1 LGVTDDLPE
10 TEEVEMSAREPL
22 VSGWFR
28 DKEEGLLMKCV
39 WQRTVP
45 RGESGEEALRTVWLC
60 EDSRGFSVRVEEVDA
75 GGQRHVLWHT
85 RPIPEGL
92 LRTDIRNVARV
103 ARGIREAARALSGW
117 ISQSGILEGAEGL
130 ELRVEAGEGVTVE
143 ILCEK
148 DCGTPRV
155 SLTIWPIELRLPL
168 EDWDAVEAL
177 ARALE

>member
-1 LGVTDDLPE
+1 VGRVPIAAGWVRD
-10 TEEVEMSAREPL
+10 EEENI
-22 VSGWFR
+22 
-28 DKEEGLLMKCV
+28 LMKCV

-92 LRTDIRNVARV
+92 LRADIRNAARV

-117 ISQSGILEGAEGL
+117 ISQSGILDGAEEL
-130 ELRVEAGEGVTVE
+130 ELRVEVGEGVTVE
-143 ILCEK
+143 IHCKK
-148 DCGTPRV
+148 DREAPRV
-155 SLTIWPIELRLPL
+155 SLTLWPIDLRLHL

>member
-1 LGVTDDLPE
+1 
-10 TEEVEMSAREPL
+10 MSAREPL

-117 ISQSGILEGAEGL
+117 ISQSGILEGAE
-130 ELRVEAGEGVTVE
+130 RRAAT
-143 ILCEK
+143 
-148 DCGTPRV
+148 
-155 SLTIWPIELRLPL
+155 W
-168 EDWDAVEAL
+168 
-177 ARALE
+177 ARAVADGPVVSARSAQSPLGTTPEFPRGNGLVGQGAAEKATRHKTRRGLYGPPISYWPRLGQ